1 MASFDK
7 EIWIMSYFWVSLY
20 ELQQVGDL
28 QIPAV
33 GLGAME
39 GLSLRRNNMEREE
52 ENLFKVLLFQ
62 NWVGFV
68 EIIVFRLFNY

>member
-28 QIPAV
+28 QVSAG

>member
-20 ELQQVGDL
+20 ELQQEGDL